1 MSGPASG
8 YSRMPWPTI
17 TGADEQGDLVDQ
29 VVVEE
34 PADQSAAVHLQL
46 ASRLGLQLADGR
58 RHVTGEDGRVRPLR
72 VAERGRCD
80 VLGLRVQRRPDGAVA
95 RICPRSPGGG
105 EDLVG
110 VSFMGF
116 VLWGAWMDSRM

>member
-1 MSGPASG
+1 MSGPSSG

-72 VAERGRCD
+72 VAERC
-80 VLGLRVQRRPDGAVA
+80 VFNAVQMRL
-95 RICPRSPGGG
+95 SPGSAHVPQ
-105 EDLVG
+105 EAAKI
-110 VSFMGF
+110 S
-116 VLWGAWMDSRM
+116 